1 MEQLI
6 DTSSLLAEPCEILIN
21 LIFKKRDMPELRSIP
36 SHIPSVVATRS
47 GNEYLL
53 VPVTNNIADMDR
65 MFTLNETG
73 AFIWEHIDGKNS
85 LEDIAGALANEYEV
99 EYDDAVSDVLS
110 FADDMQKFLVIESGE
125 SREQT

>member
-1 MEQLI
+1 
-6 DTSSLLAEPCEILIN
+6 
-21 LIFKKRDMPELRSIP
+21 MPELRSIP
-36 SHIPSVVATRS
+36 SHVPSVVATRS

-53 VPVTNNIADMDR
+53 VPVTNNIADMDS
-65 MFTLNETG
+65 MFTLNDTG

-125 SREQT
+125 SSEQT